1 MGSENGPQIAWG
13 AAGGTPLQRRDGER
27 IAIAEFGALNN
38 QKITIGNDYLP
49 SGPKKMGLLRP
60 AMDGRE
66 ICRGEV
72 A

>member
-49 SGPKKMGLLRP
+49 LSPRKMELLRP

-66 ICRGEV
+66 TCRGEV